1 MANTR
6 ETRTARILIV
16 DDDEDMPIVA
26 GLALE
31 SSGHS
36 VTIAQ
41 RGLKG
46 VEAARQSVFDLL
58 IVDLK
63 MPGMSGAATIRE
75 IRTFRPDVPV
85 IVITGSLDP
94 GAEGIEEEIVLC
106 LYKPFRAH
114 ELRGAV
120 DKVLEQHGRASG
132 SAWKRHTNKE
142 NRLER

>member
-1 MANTR
+1 MSEMANTR

-26 GLALE
+26 GLVLE

-41 RGLKG
+41 SGLKG
-46 VEAARQSVFDLL
+46 IEAARQSVFDLL

-75 IRTFRPDVPV
+75 IRSFRPDVPI
-85 IVITGSLDP
+85 IVMTGSLDP
-94 GAEGIEEEIVLC
+94 RAEGIETEMRLC
-106 LYKPFRAH
+106 LYKPFRVN
-114 ELRGAV
+114 ELRDAV
-120 DKVLEQHGRASG
+120 EEVLRNHRRACG
-132 SAWKRHTNKE
+132 WHADKE
-142 NRLER
+142 NRLDR